1 MHLAESGSSFDGII
15 MSTPCTT
22 HHCQHVRKFHPG
34 WILASLLCMGSAQA
48 QWKVVDDAGNQ
59 HLQKIRADLGEKD
72 GNVNKNLVNLY
83 NQQKLGT
90 SKSAGAIAKDP
101 EELLDA
107 NNPSAVLIG
116 VDDRCP
122 ATLAQ
127 GVPQQQHQICQ
138 ELVKTELAQYRYSLQ
153 MYQQAKDRHTR
164 LQEIE
169 SDRSGLKAEDQGK
182 LQDNSNKLLAL
193 ISLMEIDRQQ
203 QKTYM
208 DAYDARLHYL
218 HAAQDLLT
226 HQALSGNGSVWSG
239 VVGGVAMKEALDGVK
254 TKRWNNR

>member
-1 MHLAESGSSFDGII
+1 MN
-15 MSTPCTT
+15 TPGTAPDR
-22 HHCQHVRKFHPG
+22 QQVDKLQLR
-34 WILASLLCMGSAQA
+34 WLVLVSLLWMGSVQA

-59 HLQKIRADLGEKD
+59 QLQKIRADLGEKD
-72 GNVNKNLVNLY
+72 GSVNKNLVNLY

-90 SKSAGAIAKDP
+90 FKSAGAIAKDP
-101 EELLDA
+101 EELMDA
-107 NNPSAVLIG
+107 NNPSAVHIG

-122 ATLAQ
+122 ATPAQ

-138 ELVKTELAQYRYSLQ
+138 ELVKTELAEYKYSLQ
-153 MYQQAKDRHTR
+153 MYQQAKDRHAR

-169 SDRSGLKAEDQGK
+169 SDRSGLNTEDQGK

-208 DAYDARLHYL
+208 DAYEARLHYL

-226 HQALSGNGSVWSG
+226 EQALSGNGSVWSG
-239 VVGGVAMKEALDGVK
+239 AVGGVAMKAALDQVK

>member
-1 MHLAESGSSFDGII
+1 MNTANTSHQ
-15 MSTPCTT
+15 TP
-22 HHCQHVRKFHPG
+22 HERKLQLR
-34 WILASLLCMGSAQA
+34 WLVLASLLCMGGVQA

-59 HLQKIRADLGEKD
+59 HLQKIRADLGEKN
-72 GNVNKNLVNLY
+72 GNVNKNLANLY
-83 NQQKLGT
+83 DQQKLGT
-90 SKSAGAIAKDP
+90 AKSAGAIAKDP
-101 EELLDA
+101 EELLDTS
-107 NNPSAVLIG
+107 NPSSVMIG

-153 MYQQAKDRHTR
+153 MYQQAKDRHAR

-169 SDRSGLKAEDQGK
+169 NERSHLNAEDQGK

-208 DAYDARLHYL
+208 DAYEARLRYL

-226 HQALSGNGSVWSG
+226 QQALAGNGSIWSG
-239 VVGGVAMKEALDGVK
+239 VVGGVAIKEALDSVK
-254 TKRWNNR
+254 SKRWSHR

>member
-1 MHLAESGSSFDGII
+1 MSESSA
-15 MSTPCTT
+15 T
-22 HHCQHVRKFHPG
+22 HHRQRGWKFQPG
-34 WILASLLCMGSAQA
+34 WLVLTGLLCMGSVHA

-59 HLQKIRADLGEKD
+59 HLQKIRADLGEND

-107 NNPSAVLIG
+107 NNPSLVIIG

-122 ATLAQ
+122 ATIAQ

-138 ELVKTELAQYRYSLQ
+138 ELVKTELAQYRYSLR
-153 MYQQAKDRHTR
+153 MYQQAKDRHAR

-169 SDRSGLKAEDQGK
+169 SDRSDLKTEDQGK
-182 LQDNSNKLLAL
+182 LQDNSNKLLDL

-208 DAYDARLHYL
+208 DAYEARLHYL
-218 HAAQDLLT
+218 HAAQDLLSQ
-226 HQALSGNGSVWSG
+226 QALSGNGSVWSG

>member
-1 MHLAESGSSFDGII
+1 MKTHCI
-15 MSTPCTT
+15 T
-22 HHCQHVRKFHPG
+22 HHPRHGRKLQPG
-34 WILASLLCMGSAQA
+34 WLVLVSLFYMGSAQA

-59 HLQKIRADLGEKD
+59 HLQKIRADLGETD

-83 NQQKLGT
+83 SQQKFGS

-122 ATLAQ
+122 ATLAL
-127 GVPQQQHQICQ
+127 GVPQQQHQICR
-138 ELVKTELAQYRYSLQ
+138 ELVRTELAQYRYSLQ
-153 MYQQAKDRHTR
+153 MYQQAKDRHSR

-169 SDRSGLKAEDQGK
+169 SERSGLNPEEQGK

-208 DAYDARLHYL
+208 DAYEARLHYL
-218 HAAQDLLT
+218 HSAQDLLT
-226 HQALSGNGSVWSG
+226 RQALSGNGSVWSG
-239 VVGGVAMKEALDGVK
+239 VVGGVAMKAALDEVK